1 MPMAQAPVRSIHEIE
16 LPRLDG
22 KPAKLFDYAGKVV
35 LVVNVASK
43 CGFTPQY
50 AGLQKLY
57 DTYRERG
64 FTVLGFP
71 CNQFFRQEPGDA
83 EQIQQFCSV
92 NYGVTFPLFSKLD
105 VKGGSQHPLYAIL
118 SESPDDS
125 GKAGNVAW
133 NFEKF
138 LVGRDGLVV
147 RRFRSK
153 VVPED
158 PKLVG
163 AIESLL

>member
-1 MPMAQAPVRSIHEIE
+1 MAQAQARSIHEIE

-22 KPAKLFDYAGKVV
+22 KAATLSDYAGKVV
-35 LVVNVASK
+35 LAVNVASK
-43 CGFTPQY
+43 CGLTPQY

-57 DTYRERG
+57 DTYRDRG

-83 EQIQQFCSV
+83 DQIQKFCSV

-105 VKGGSQHPLYAIL
+105 VKGANQHPLYEIL
-118 SESPDDS
+118 SEAPDDS
-125 GKAGNVAW
+125 GKAGNVSW

-138 LVGRDGLVV
+138 LVDPKGRVV

>member
-1 MPMAQAPVRSIHEIE
+1 MAQTLPRSIYEIT
-16 LPRLDG
+16 LPRLNGEEASLSEYKD
-22 KPAKLFDYAGKVV
+22 KVV
-35 LVVNVASK
+35 LAVNVASR

-50 AGLQKLY
+50 GGLQKLQ
-57 DTYRERG
+57 DRFSSRG

-71 CNQFFRQEPGDA
+71 CNQFFRQEPGTA
-83 EQIQQFCSV
+83 EQIQQFCSD
-92 NYGVTFPLFSKLD
+92 NYGVTFPLFAKLD
-105 VKGGSQHPLYAIL
+105 VKGSHQHPLYAL
-118 SESPDDS
+118 LTQVPDDQ
-125 GKAGNVAW
+125 GKAGNVGW

-138 LVGRDGLVV
+138 LVGRDGVPV

>member
-1 MPMAQAPVRSIHEIE
+1 VSQAQAPSVYDIE
-16 LPRLDG
+16 LPLLNG
-22 KPAKLFDYAGKVV
+22 QPASLSAYAGKVV
-35 LVVNVASK
+35 LAVNVASR

-50 AGLQKLY
+50 GGLQALQDKY
-57 DTYRERG
+57 SERG

-83 EQIQQFCSV
+83 EQIQNFCSG
-92 NYGVTFPLFSKLD
+92 NYGVTFPLFAKLD
-105 VKGGSQHPLYAIL
+105 VKGAHQHPLYAIL
-118 SESPDDS
+118 IDSPDDT
-125 GKAGNVAW
+125 GKSGNVNW

-138 LVGRDGLVV
+138 LVGRDGHVV

-153 VVPED
+153 IVPED
-158 PKLVG
+158 PIVIK